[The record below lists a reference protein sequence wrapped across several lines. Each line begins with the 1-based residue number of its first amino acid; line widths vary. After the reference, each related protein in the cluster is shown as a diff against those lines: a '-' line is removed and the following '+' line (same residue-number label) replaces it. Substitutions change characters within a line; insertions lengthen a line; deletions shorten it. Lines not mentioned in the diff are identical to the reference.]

1 MNDSDSDDCETVN
14 LRKENEKLKRELK
27 ASTLHL
33 ATLAHKEYQ
42 VPDGSIREDYQK
54 ICRAFETWIDYASS
68 DEASDFKT
76 KFRDAIKSEEKT
88 YTLRGIGIEYQPP
101 AALDPKLDFL
111 KSSDMLHYLILSLLI
126 GKYVFYAILKR
137 QYPVGVTES
146 QEDTLLG
153 IEKEMVRMG
162 KAKSKISQWKADSL
176 TALCASREYKDEQ
189 SKLLSRLQNALE
201 KDLSFW
207 FDFGPSSRSKS
218 RLRTEIL
225 EPSVKLHLEM
235 QCSTQNYE
243 FVDETYFQSRR
254 SSSNGEYS
262 LDLVKDIS
270 TWKTITSD
278 GTEDVF
284 QCVYPGLVVHSM
296 ETEDV
301 SELAG
306 PIMAVYRK
314 SFGPHAKRST
324 ASSSVKSSSRGD
336 NLLKETRE
344 PKQQKTSTSALSSF
358 ANSLFRGS
366 GRKLG
371 DDRQPPEQ
379 SIWRRRTSRD
389 TGSKHL
395 EYPSLSYDETMSYK
409 NSSQPVQDWSAHG
422 SSNKYTRTLTAELYA
437 KDEIISQPEDSKAIE
452 YTATPQQPYGY
463 YHGRPNVPDGTNY
476 NPDPFGDSLHCDT
489 IDIRLGFDEVET
501 SEEHRNIGG

>member
-1 MNDSDSDDCETVN
+1 MNDSDSDDCEKEH
-14 LRKENEKLKRELK
+14 LRKENEELKRELK

-42 VPDGSIREDYQK
+42 VPDGSIREDYQR

-68 DEASDFKT
+68 DGPGDFKT
-76 KFRDAIKSEEKT
+76 KFRDALKSEEKT
-88 YTLRGIGIEYQPP
+88 YTLRAIGIEYQPP
-101 AALDPKLDFL
+101 AASDPKLDCL

-137 QYPVGVTES
+137 QYPLGVTES

-176 TALCASREYKDEQ
+176 AALCASREYKDEQ

-201 KDLSFW
+201 RDLSFW

-254 SSSNGEYS
+254 NSSNGEYS
-262 LDLVKDIS
+262 LDVVKEIS

-301 SELAG
+301 SELVG
-306 PIMAVYRK
+306 PIMAVYK
-314 SFGPHAKRST
+314 KTFGQHAKRST
-324 ASSSVKSSSRGD
+324 TSSSVKSSSRGD
-336 NLLKETRE
+336 NLPKETRE
-344 PKQQKTSTSALSSF
+344 PKQQKTTTSALSGF

-366 GRKLG
+366 GRKSG

-379 SIWRRRTSRD
+379 SIWRRRASRD
-389 TGSKHL
+389 TGSKH
-395 EYPSLSYDETMSYK
+395 SQHSSSSYDEAMSYT
-409 NSSQPVQDWSAHG
+409 NSSQPLQGWPARG
-422 SSNKYTRTLTAELYA
+422 SPTKYSRILTPEPRA
-437 KDEIISQPEDSKAIE
+437 KDEAISQPEGYEVVE

-463 YHGRPNVPDGTNY
+463 YQGRPSVSDGT
-476 NPDPFGDSLHCDT
+476 
-489 IDIRLGFDEVET
+489 
-501 SEEHRNIGG
+501 